1 MSLGALS
8 LTWNR
13 GAGLATVA
21 VDGEL
26 DFVTADRLLDEATA
40 VAAEPGVRRIV
51 LDCAQLSFCDS
62 HGLSVLLMLHR
73 RTRAADVA
81 LVLDNRRQ
89 RLDRLLAITG
99 AAALLTDSTVQARSQ
114 S

>member
-13 GAGLATVA
+13 GAGRATVA
-21 VDGEL
+21 MDGEL
-26 DFVTADRLLDEATA
+26 DYLTADRLLDEVTA

-51 LDCAQLSFCDS
+51 LDCAQLTFCDS

-73 RTRAADVA
+73 RLTTADVT
-81 LVLDNRRQ
+81 LVLDNRQ
-89 RLDRLLAITG
+89 KRLDRLLAITG
-99 AAALLTDSTVQARSQ
+99 AAALLTDTTVQARSQ